1 MSDILQIQFWSLASA
16 YIFVVILLFIVRS
29 KKVGHESQIILASI
43 RMTIQLIIVGYIL
56 EYIILNPTPLY
67 TILAIVIMEIFA
79 IKNIYDRIDEDLN
92 KSMKRIIALSMIS
105 GTIVSIIYFLFVV
118 VRIEPWYMTQY
129 FIPIS
134 GMLIGNSMTG
144 ISLGAERLSSGIRNN
159 KNRIETALMLGATA
173 QQATAETV
181 RNSFYA
187 AILPTINSM
196 MGMGIIF
203 IPGMMTGQILSGTSP
218 VTAIKYQIAIMM
230 GILGSVT
237 LTVFLMVHWG
247 YKTYFNDRVQLD
259 FDNE

>member
-1 MSDILQIQFWSLASA
+1 MSDIIQIQFWSLASA
-16 YIFVVILLFIVRS
+16 YVFVLILLLIVKS

-43 RMTIQLIIVGYIL
+43 RMTIQLIFVGYVL
-56 EYIILNPTPLY
+56 EYIIKNPTPLY

-79 IKNIYDRIDEDLN
+79 VKNIYDRIDEDLN
-92 KSMKRIIALSMIS
+92 KKMKRIIAISMFS
-105 GTIVSIIYFLFVV
+105 GTTISITFFLFVV
-118 VRIEPWYMTQY
+118 VRIQPWYLTQY

-144 ISLGAERLSSGIRNN
+144 ISLGAERLSSGIANN
-159 KNRIETALMLGATA
+159 TNRIETALMLGATA
-173 QQATAETV
+173 KQATAETV
-181 RNSFYA
+181 RKAFYA

-237 LTVFLMVHWG
+237 LTVFLLVSLG
-247 YKTYFNDRVQLD
+247 YKTYFNDRVQLK
-259 FDNE
+259 EKKV